1 MPAPST
7 AFQPGHPGY
16 KGRTLQNIR
25 SHVVQSA
32 IEICRTGGMDPIK
45 IQMDSARS
53 LYAIAATMQRLN
65 PGAFEDP
72 LGQSKDSSGRVIEN
86 KTIINRFSRTLK
98 EASKIAH
105 GVAEF
110 AYPKFSRIHHVGDA
124 PAGQVNQKVV
134 VTLNL
139 GGAPTVKA
147 QAEADGVTIENEEPG
162 GNSSEP

>member
-1 MPAPST
+1 MAAPHA
-7 AFQPGHPGY
+7 AFAPGNDMATH
-16 KGRTLQNIR
+16 KGRALKNTRSNI
-25 SHVVQSA
+25 VKSA
-32 IEICRTGGMDPIK
+32 IETCRTGGMDPIK

-53 LYAIAATMQRLN
+53 LYAIAATMQRLH

-72 LGQSKDSSGRVIEN
+72 FGQSKDAGGRVIEN
-86 KTIINRFSRTLK
+86 KTIVNRFTRTLMS
-98 EASKIAH
+98 ASKIAH

-139 GGAPTVKA
+139 GGAPAVRA
-147 QAEADGVTIENEEPG
+147 QAEADGVTIENEESNG
-162 GNSSEP
+162 SS